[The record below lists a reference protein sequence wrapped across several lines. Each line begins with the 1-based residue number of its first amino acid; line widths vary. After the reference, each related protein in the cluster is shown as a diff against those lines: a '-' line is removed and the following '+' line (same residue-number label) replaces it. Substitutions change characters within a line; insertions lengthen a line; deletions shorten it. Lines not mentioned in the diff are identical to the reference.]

1 MKYREVILSKLIDR
15 YENSDQSYDSMAK
28 KRAISLLVEKDSI
41 FKNYWVANHYLYRP
55 EIECDVEALEREGFI
70 VVVYKNDLLQKVTLN
85 IDKVDEIY
93 IALRREPKR
102 DKGLKELS
110 FICDELQK
118 SNITF
123 VAGTF
128 LSKMQKLL
136 EQHET
141 HERYFKGLEDLSLM
155 ISIIKAIE
163 ENAEEILLRNFSK
176 KYFKDSKL
184 LEKYASKILSLF
196 NEFDVVQYSSFA
208 ELCTKHYIIK
218 NSGYAYVKK
227 GLLLKINNQT
237 IDLDA
242 LATDF
247 ALSDNAIDVMDI
259 LQVKASKVYTIEN
272 LTTYHYFSDKDA
284 VVIYLGG
291 YHNRIKCKFL
301 KKIHGAKSSVQW
313 FHIGDIDWGGFEIF
327 MHLTTST
334 GIEFQPYLMGIEE
347 LERYEAECLPLTQND
362 RIRLEKLLSDTR
374 ASCFHSTI
382 EYMLKKGYKLEQESL
397 IFE

>member
-1 MKYREVILSKLIDR
+1 MKYRELILSKLIDR
-15 YENSDQSYDSMAK
+15 YENSGQSYDSTAK
-28 KRAISLLVEKDSI
+28 RRAISLLVEKDSL
-41 FKNYWVANHYLYRP
+41 FKNYWVSNHYLYRP
-55 EIECDVEALEREGFI
+55 EIECAVESLAREGFI
-70 VVVYKNDLLQKVTLN
+70 VAVYKNDLLQKVTLN
-85 IDKVDEIY
+85 IDKVSELY
-93 IALRREPKR
+93 LFLCREPKR

-110 FICDELQK
+110 FICVELQK
-118 SNITF
+118 GNIAS
-123 VAGTF
+123 VASAF
-128 LSKMQKLL
+128 LSKMQTLL
-136 EQHET
+136 EQHEA
-141 HERYFKGLEDLSLM
+141 HEKYFKGLEDLSLM
-155 ISIIKAIE
+155 LAIVKAIE
-163 ENAEEILLRNFSK
+163 GNTEEMLLRNFSK
-176 KYFKDSKL
+176 KHFKDSKL

-196 NEFDVVQYSSFA
+196 NEFDVTQYASFA
-208 ELCTKHYIIK
+208 ELCSKHYIIK
-218 NSGYAYVKK
+218 NAGYAYVKN

-259 LQVKASKVYTIEN
+259 LQVNASKVYTIEN

-284 VVIYLGG
+284 ITIYLGG

-301 KKIHGAKSSVQW
+301 KKLCGAKSSLQW

-334 GIEFQPYLMGIEE
+334 GIEFQPCLMGIEE

-362 RIRLEKLLSDTR
+362 RIRLEKLLSDPR
-374 ASCFHSTI
+374 AKCFHPTI

-397 IFE
+397 IFD